1 MNINTQNVS
10 QAEEALILA
19 KNDIIS
25 FGKLF
30 LPDDFMR
37 SETPFFH
44 YEMADFIDDK
54 EIYRQYEHDFYK
66 VEYAISQFNDL
77 GLPDPKRFKVDFSE
91 VEYPMT
97 VQDQIM
103 RDEFDLAHNL
113 TTEAKLM
120 VRDNKDL
127 SLKEAQKVIDDNRGV
142 NEQGNQ
148 QGLFNQLRQGA

>member
-1 MNINTQNVS
+1 
-10 QAEEALILA
+10 
-19 KNDIIS
+19 
-25 FGKLF
+25 
-30 LPDDFMR
+30 
-37 SETPFFH
+37 
-44 YEMADFIDDK
+44 
-54 EIYRQYEHDFYK
+54 
-66 VEYAISQFNDL
+66 
-77 GLPDPKRFKVDFSE
+77 
-91 VEYPMT
+91 MT

-127 SLKEAQKVIDDNRGV
+127 SLKEAQKIIDDNRGV